1 MFKKISSLI
10 LIFIIASCSS
20 SKKHMD
26 LAEYNDQQ
34 QGEYEFVENEE
45 EAMELNEEVATEIA
59 EEVEVEDRVFFGLN
73 SSNLNDAAKNVLDG
87 QAEWLKSESAINI
100 IIEGHCDERGT
111 REYNIALGEKR
122 ANAARDYLI
131 SNGIT
136 SDRIKTVSYGKERP
150 ALIGA
155 GEEIWSKNRR
165 AVTVPVQ

>member
-45 EAMELNEEVATEIA
+45 EAMELN